1 MKSNLLIKTIKKSIR
16 IAVWMFFVLVFTYP
30 LKAQPTLTSNNL
42 GLNGGGIAYFS
53 GSESAFSNPANLM
66 LPNRPGSMHLSIGQ
80 AALHINPILS
90 SNTVSGHFTNFRNRY
105 RPYIPKYIDINS
117 SQRNTILEKHF
128 PGQELK
134 ANTPSRAEVM
144 LGGIHWYKN
153 DFAISISLRARIASR
168 ITTGRGWYDVN
179 FIGQN
184 DRSVR
189 DFTLSQQQSEL
200 YELSFGYAQD
210 FTFVNGLM
218 PGLSKLYIG
227 LAPKLVI
234 AGPQFDARYH
244 ARYYDDGI
252 NTQANPFTSEFSL
265 QSTGRFSNAIQSYMQ
280 SGNPRQAVQDNFGSY
295 RFEQSGL
302 GLGFDFG
309 LNYVIPL
316 SDEGLSQRMEG
327 IPKKSLRIALSL
339 TDIGVL
345 RQTEQPLTI
354 NTPGDTTMAQQQSPL
369 NEMFIGSG
377 GQYINQLHQAESLPN
392 PFLSA
397 EETSEEAYSTMLPT
411 SVNAGILVD
420 LSTVKFIGDLTLGLD
435 NSAFTSKNLSV
446 YLGMEARPLEKIP
459 LRMGTRLASNMPLQ
473 VGFSTG
479 LETKY
484 WDFTLGSQAL
494 IYPQSQQAAL
504 AGGAIGGLQFHF

>member
-1 MKSNLLIKTIKKSIR
+1 MKGNFLIQTIKKGIG
-16 IAVWMFFVLVFTYP
+16 IIGWALLAMTFTHT
-30 LKAQPTLTSNNL
+30 LNAQPSLTSNNL

-53 GSESAFSNPANLM
+53 GSESVFSNPANLM
-66 LPNRPGSMHLSIGQ
+66 LPNRPGTLHINIGQ
-80 AALHINPILS
+80 AALQINPILS
-90 SNTVSGHFTNFRNRY
+90 SNTVSGQFTNFRNRY
-105 RPYIPKYIDINS
+105 RPYIQKYVDINS
-117 SQRNTILEKHF
+117 SQRNTILDKHF
-128 PGQELK
+128 GEQRLQ
-134 ANTPSRAEVM
+134 ANTPSRAEIM

-153 DFAISISLRARIASR
+153 DYAISIALRARIASR
-168 ITTGRGWYDVN
+168 TTTGRGWYDES
-179 FIGQN
+179 FIGEN

-227 LAPKLVI
+227 FAPKLIV
-234 AGPQFDARYH
+234 AGPQLDARYH

-252 NTQANPFTSEFSL
+252 NAQANPFISDFTL
-265 QSTGRFSNAIQSYMQ
+265 QSTGRFSDAIHSYMQ
-280 SGNPRQAVQDNFGSY
+280 SGNPQEAINNNFDSY
-295 RFEQSGL
+295 RFAQSGY

-316 SDEGLSQRMEG
+316 SDEGLSQRAEG

-345 RQTEQPLTI
+345 RQMEQPLTLRA
-354 NTPGDTTMAQQQSPL
+354 PRDTSIAQQQSPL

-377 GQYINQLHQAESLPN
+377 GQYINHLHQAESLPN
-392 PFLSA
+392 PLLSA
-397 EETSEEAYSTMLPT
+397 GETSEEAYSTMLPT

-435 NSAFTSKNLSV
+435 NSAYTSKNLSV
-446 YLGMEARPLEKIP
+446 YLGMEARLLERVP
-459 LRMGTRLASNMPLQ
+459 LRMGTKLASNMPLQ
-473 VGFSTG
+473 VGFSTA

-494 IYPQSQQAAL
+494 IYPQSQQVAL